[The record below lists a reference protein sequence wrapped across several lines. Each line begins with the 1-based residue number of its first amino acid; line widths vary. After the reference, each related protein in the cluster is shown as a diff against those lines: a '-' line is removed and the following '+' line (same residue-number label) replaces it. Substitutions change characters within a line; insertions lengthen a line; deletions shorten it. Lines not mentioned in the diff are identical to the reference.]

1 MMPFYP
7 PFGFNRFRPYM
18 PYPPYRNNLHK
29 DNLNDAKNYQT
40 PYFPSNFNH
49 YNTQNFNNFKNNK
62 QENFSCSNNIDFSN
76 TDEYKE
82 DFFDFFG
89 LKLAS
94 DDILILT
101 LLFFLYKEDVKD
113 TYLYIAL
120 LLLLFS

>member
-1 MMPFYP
+1 
-7 PFGFNRFRPYM
+7 M

-40 PYFPSNFNH
+40 PYSPSNFNH
-49 YNTQNFNNFKNNK
+49 SNTQNFNNFKNNK
-62 QENFSCSNNIDFSN
+62 QENFSCSNNIDFNN